1 MDKRSQKERFADGL
15 KTRREVLGAA
25 YVDKAMA
32 GADEFSQPFVELL
45 NTYCWNDI
53 WNRPGLDRKTRSM
66 LNLAMLSALGKE
78 HELKLHINGAL
89 NNGVSKDQIR
99 EVFLQ
104 VAIYCGVPA
113 AAVAFRCARAV
124 FRNPGPR

>member
-1 MDKRSQKERFADGL
+1 MDKRGHKERFDQGL
-15 KTRREVLGAA
+15 KTRREVLGAE
-25 YVDKAMA
+25 YVDKSMA
-32 GADEFSQPFVELL
+32 AVDDFNKPFVDML

-78 HELKLHINGAL
+78 HELKLHLNGSL
-89 NNGVSKDQIR
+89 NNGLTKEQIR
-99 EVFLQ
+99 EVLLQ

-113 AAVAFRCARAV
+113 AVVAFRCAKEV
-124 FRNPGPR
+124 FKERGV

>member
-1 MDKRSQKERFADGL
+1 MDKRAHQERYESGL
-15 KTRREVLGAA
+15 KTRREVLGAG

-32 GADEFSQPFVELL
+32 GVDDFSKPFVELL

-78 HELKLHINGAL
+78 HELKLHLNGAL
-89 NNGVSKDQIR
+89 NNGISKEQIR
-99 EVFLQ
+99 EVLLQ

-113 AAVAFRCARAV
+113 AVVAFRCAREV
-124 FRNPGPR
+124 FKERGV

>member
-1 MDKRSQKERFADGL
+1 MDKRGHKERFDQGL
-15 KTRREVLGAA
+15 KTRREVLGAE

-32 GADEFSQPFVELL
+32 GVDDFNRPFVDML
-45 NTYCWNDI
+45 NTYCWNDV

-78 HELKLHINGAL
+78 HELKLHLNGSL
-89 NNGVSKDQIR
+89 NHGLTKEQIR
-99 EVFLQ
+99 EVLLQ

-113 AAVAFRCARAV
+113 AVVAFRCAKEV
-124 FRNPGPR
+124 FKERGV

>member
-1 MDKRSQKERFADGL
+1 MDKRDHKQRSDAGL
-15 KTRREVLGAA
+15 KTRREVLGAQ

-32 GADEFSQPFVELL
+32 NVDPFSEEFTELL

-53 WNRPGLDRKTRSM
+53 WNRPGLPRKARSM
-66 LNLAMLSALGKE
+66 LNLGMLCALNRE
-78 HELKLHINGAL
+78 HELKLHIRGAL
-89 NNGVSKDQIR
+89 NNGLSKDEIK

-113 AAVAFRCARAV
+113 AVVAFRAAREV
-124 FRNPGPR
+124 FQSEK

>member
-1 MDKRSQKERFADGL
+1 MDKRSHKERYDSGL

-32 GADEFSQPFVELL
+32 ASDEFSQPFVEML

-78 HELKLHINGAL
+78 HELKLHLNGAL
-89 NNGVSKDQIR
+89 NNGLTKEQIR
-99 EVFLQ
+99 EVLLQ

-113 AAVAFRCARAV
+113 AVVAFRCAREV
-124 FRNPGPR
+124 FKERGI

>member
-1 MDKRSQKERFADGL
+1 MDKKQHKERYDAGL
-15 KTRREVLGAA
+15 KTRREVLGPK
-25 YVDKAMA
+25 YVDQAMT
-32 GADEFSQPFVELL
+32 GVDDFNREFTELL

-53 WNRPGLDRKTRSM
+53 WNRPGLPRKSRSM

-78 HELKLHINGAL
+78 HELKLHIRGAL
-89 NNGVSKDQIR
+89 NNGLTKEEIK

-113 AAVAFRCARAV
+113 AVVAFRCAKEV
-124 FRNPGPR
+124 FASEK